1 MSLPEYIHESDEEGS
16 AESPAF
22 IPKEWIGNGK
32 QWVDTMP
39 QCVVRARNEA
49 RRIPLGVLANIVPQQ
64 GTPIAAVLRCYTP
77 PTKR

>member
-16 AESPAF
+16 AESLAF
-22 IPKEWIGNGK
+22 IPKEWIGNRK

-64 GTPIAAVLRCYTP
+64 GTPIAAVLRCYNP